1 MLKKKLE
8 NIPLFAQLADDE
20 LEALAAIS
28 EIRKYSKDEAVFS
41 EGDTG
46 KDIYFL
52 ISGEVSIRKKISSGF
67 KTIAVLR
74 EGDLFGEMS
83 FFENAPRS
91 AFAFASKECD
101 ILGIRGGAFENFLSD
116 KPRQSFGILMK
127 MLAISSARL
136 RNMDRYFTML
146 YQTAR
151 IMTACGSLE
160 ELAGKI
166 LSEIIDSMPVSGAAL
181 YMYNMFDEEYDLV
194 SSVSAELAAQSIPRE
209 ASFIAKLSEGKS
221 VVAVNIKDVPG
232 LCFFAP
238 ITDENG
244 LIGFIGIAA
253 ENAPGH
259 EDRILIG
266 TVCNMI
272 SPVIVNLRTKQE
284 ELMKSRLQ
292 EKKWQL

>member
-8 NIPLFAQLADDE
+8 NIPLFASLADDE
-20 LEALAAIS
+20 LAALAEIS
-28 EIRKYSKDEAVFS
+28 EIKKYNQGEAVFA
-41 EGDTG
+41 EGDKG
-46 KDIYFL
+46 KDIFFL
-52 ISGEVSIRKKISSGF
+52 VSGEVSIRKKISSGF

-91 AFAFASKECD
+91 ADALASDDCD
-101 ILGIRGGAFENFLSD
+101 ILGINGAEFESFLSD
-116 KPRQSFGILMK
+116 KPRKSFSILMK

-136 RNMDRYFTML
+136 RNMDRYFTTL

-151 IMTACGSLE
+151 IMSSCSSVE
-160 ELAGKI
+160 ELAEKI
-166 LSEIIDSMPVSGAAL
+166 LPEIIDSLPVSGAAL
-181 YMYNMFDEEYDLV
+181 YMYSVFDGEYNLAAA
-194 SSVSAELAAQSIPRE
+194 VSAEAAQTVSSGS
-209 ASFIAKLSEGKS
+209 SFMEKLSAGK
-221 VVAVNIKDVPG
+221 NICDANVPDLPG
-232 LCFFAP
+232 LRFFSP
-238 ITDENG
+238 IEDGNG

-253 ENAPGH
+253 ANDPAA

-284 ELMKSRLQ
+284 ELMKDRLKN
-292 EKKWQL
+292 KKWQL